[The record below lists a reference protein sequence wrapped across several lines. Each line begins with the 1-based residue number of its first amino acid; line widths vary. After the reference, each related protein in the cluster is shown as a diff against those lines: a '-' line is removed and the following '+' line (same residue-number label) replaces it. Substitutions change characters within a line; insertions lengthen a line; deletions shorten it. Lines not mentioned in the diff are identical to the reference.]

1 MLRRNDLPPQRL
13 LAALF
18 FFLLESSRKG
28 RVVMPHDEPER
39 MDRGMIN
46 QLSVDHQNT
55 FSRGHATWSATWSV
69 GRSVGHKYFSIA
81 NGFCIT
87 APAQP
92 SATVLPC
99 IRPC

>member
-1 MLRRNDLPPQRL
+1 MMIYSNIVAWCYGEMIGRHNACWQR
-13 LAALF
+13 F

-28 RVVMPHDEPER
+28 RVVMQHDERER

-69 GRSVGHKYFSIA
+69 GRSVGHKYF
-81 NGFCIT
+81 
-87 APAQP
+87 
-92 SATVLPC
+92 
-99 IRPC
+99 

>member
-1 MLRRNDLPPQRL
+1 MLRRNDWLPQRL

-18 FFLLESSRKG
+18 FFLESSHKG
-28 RVVMPHDEPER
+28 QVVMPHDERER
-39 MDRGMIN
+39 MDGMIN
-46 QLSVDHQNT
+46 QLSDDHQST

-69 GRSVGHKYFSIA
+69 GRSVGHKYFCIA